1 MRGLLLRGMIGGDRD
16 ACGGRMVVVV
26 VLRGW
31 VVGGSGWVVGLV
43 ARGALSLGWA
53 RFGLGAGLLECD
65 WVVGRRRSS
74 MWKIRSVVQPVWS
87 LCMPTYAVSPD
98 LK

>member
-1 MRGLLLRGMIGGDRD
+1 M
-16 ACGGRMVVVV
+16 VV

-31 VVGGSGWVVGLV
+31 VVGGCCWVVVGLV
-43 ARGALSLGWA
+43 ARVALSLGWA

-87 LCMPTYAVSPD
+87 LRMPTYAVSPD